1 MMSKRK
7 SNIRTDGMT
16 EKQDTNHTKI
26 QIKKKTTNNMKER
39 KHHWIKIMKVKNKNK
54 NQEKRIKINMNL
66 ATYIIFP

>member
-26 QIKKKTTNNMKER
+26 QIKKKNNQQHER
-39 KHHWIKIMKVKNKNK
+39 TETSLNKNNESK
-54 NQEKRIKINMNL
+54 KQK
-66 ATYIIFP
+66 